1 MAQQRWGYK
10 MGKLIRRLKKT
21 GVPSV
26 RKQAQSAD
34 KSNANNANART
45 GQPQETPEQKALRL
59 ASAVTNNGRQTAQID
74 NNTTNI
80 PVTSET
86 VNDKILQQYVG
97 DVHNRASRRK
107 RGAPMAND
115 NGTLGQPTI
124 LGV

>member
-1 MAQQRWGYK
+1 

-21 GVPSV
+21 GTLSV

-34 KSNANNANART
+34 NSNTNNTKARA

-59 ASAVTNNGRQTAQID
+59 AGAVTNNGRQTAQIG

-86 VNDKILQQYVG
+86 VNDEILQQYVG

-107 RGAPMAND
+107 RGAPIAND